1 MIQRHLKAK
10 IKLREKYMKCNYC
23 LNAVKRYTI
32 LYTGHAHISCLRE
45 KNNSKVLNNLF
56 SV

>member
-23 LNAVKRYTI
+23 LNAVKRDTI
-32 LYTGHAHISCLRE
+32 LYTNHAHFSCLRE
-45 KNNSKVLNNLF
+45 KNEEQIKSA
-56 SV
+56 

>member
-10 IKLREKYMKCNYC
+10 INLREKYKKHNYC

-32 LYTGHAHISCLRE
+32 QYTGHAHFSCLRE
-45 KNNSKVLNNLF
+45 KNEEQIKSA
-56 SV
+56 